1 MTPRL
6 RLSHP
11 LARAAVLAVG
21 ALAGPALLPAV
32 ARAQGLISMQ
42 GYGYPVGQLSTRA
55 QGTGGA
61 LGEFDTGSPLNPAS
75 AVGFFRPSVSVQFD
89 PEQRRLAAGG
99 RTSSG
104 VVPRFPVV
112 MVGIPGWKGTRFALS
127 ASTLLDR
134 SFSATRETS
143 GSFEGVVVPGTENT
157 SSRGAITDVRGAVA
171 VPIRRWLRVGVA
183 GHLLVGDNRVS
194 TTLRF
199 QDSTRLAPLSDSV
212 VVDWRG
218 SAYSAGVELV
228 PVRGVAVA
236 TSYRLGR
243 GLRADRNDTTVAR
256 ADAPDRLGLA
266 LRVDRITGASF
277 AVSWART
284 YWSNM
289 APLGG
294 ATLRAEDGDEL
305 RAGVETQGPR
315 FNDIPIL
322 LRVGYAQR
330 DLPFGVAAGMPRE
343 RSYGG
348 GLGVPVAGGRALV
361 DFALNRASRTL
372 GGTPFVGAA
381 PVSARENAWLFSVG
395 LTVRP

>member
-6 RLSHP
+6 RLSRP
-11 LARAAVLAVG
+11 LARVAVLAAG
-21 ALAGPALLPAV
+21 AVPVLAPAA
-32 ARAQGLISMQ
+32 ARAQGLLSMQ
-42 GYGYPVGQLSTRA
+42 GYGYPTGQLSTRA
-55 QGTGGA
+55 LGTGGA

-75 AVGFFRPSVSVQFD
+75 VAGFFRPSVSVQFD
-89 PEQRRLAAGG
+89 PEQRRITANG
-99 RTSSG
+99 RSSTG

-143 GSFEGVVVPGTENT
+143 GTFEGVVVPGTENT
-157 SSRGAITDVRGAVA
+157 TARGAITDVRGAVA
-171 VPIRRWLRVGVA
+171 VPIRRWLRVGVGA
-183 GHLLVGDNRVS
+183 HLLVGDNRVN

-199 QDSTRLAPLSDSV
+199 QDSTRLAPLADSV
-212 VVDWRG
+212 TVDWRG

-228 PVRGVAVA
+228 PVRGVSVA

-243 GLRADRNDTTVAR
+243 ALRAERNDTTVAR
-256 ADAPDRLGLA
+256 AEAPDRLGLA
-266 LRVDRITGASF
+266 LRVDRVTGASF

-294 ATLRAEDGDEL
+294 TTLRAQDGDEL
-305 RAGVETQGPR
+305 RAGVEAQGPK

-322 LRVGYAQR
+322 LRAGYAQR
-330 DLPFGVAAGMPRE
+330 DLPFGIAAGMPRE
-343 RSYGG
+343 RSFGG
-348 GLGVPVAGGRALV
+348 GLGVPVAGGRALF
-361 DFALNRASRTL
+361 DLALNRASRTL

-381 PVSARENAWLFSVG
+381 PVSARENAWQFSVG